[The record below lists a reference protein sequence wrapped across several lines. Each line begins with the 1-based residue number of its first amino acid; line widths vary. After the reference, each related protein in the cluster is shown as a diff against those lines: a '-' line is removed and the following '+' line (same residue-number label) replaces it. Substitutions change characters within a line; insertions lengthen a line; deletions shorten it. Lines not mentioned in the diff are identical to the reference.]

1 MEEYN
6 GCSVPQ
12 YTRYPSDRHLMHG
25 CWKGI
30 AGSRVILQIML
41 EYNMVE
47 VECPLCAKT
56 VDLGSDSTGAY
67 ECPYCNEDFEYFSSV
82 FPPMGKYDSPSPRK
96 NHRQIISEI
105 ESGDLT
111 PDFVI
116 HESTM
121 ISPWY
126 ERIIG
131 LLVSI
136 LFIPIIVGLVWIY
149 NILENGITT
158 QRTLF
163 KTVFISELDLVLSY
177 KTNNGETV
185 DLKYFV
191 IGNNTRIEYETAYS
205 DGSVGG
211 GANVTIITPGGRRE
225 RAFDWDTRI
234 GKPMWGIGNRSYWKE
249 FAQYRNIQY
258 IKN

>member
-1 MEEYN
+1 
-6 GCSVPQ
+6 
-12 YTRYPSDRHLMHG
+12 
-25 CWKGI
+25 
-30 AGSRVILQIML
+30 
-41 EYNMVE
+41 MVE
-47 VECPLCAKT
+47 VECPSCTKT
-56 VDLGSDSTGAY
+56 VDLGSDSKGTY
-67 ECPYCNEDFEYFSSV
+67 ECPYCNEDFEY
-82 FPPMGKYDSPSPRK
+82 DTPSPRK

-158 QRTLF
+158 QRTLY

-185 DLKYFV
+185 DLKYFI
-191 IGNNTRIEYETAYS
+191 IGNNTKIEYRSTYS

-211 GANVTIITPGGRRE
+211 GARVTIITPGGGGGF
-225 RAFDWDTRI
+225 AFAWDTYGG
-234 GKPMWGIGNRSYWKE
+234 GKNRSYWKE
-249 FAQYRNIQY
+249 FAQYRNLQY